1 MDDVPGTTSG
11 AHEPSAVTVSLGLD
25 ARRWVA
31 LAVILSGIF
40 VTIMDSAIVNVAIP
54 NIRSTLHASFGEAEL
69 TVASYALAF
78 SVGMIT
84 GGRLGD
90 IYGQRSVFMVAFA
103 AFTLTSFACAVAP
116 NIEVLIVGRLLQGAS
131 AAMLS
136 PQVFALVRMS
146 FADGRERATAF
157 GAMGAVIGLAYVA
170 GLILGGVLVQ
180 ADLFGLAWRMVF
192 LVNLPVG
199 IVAIFLTPLVLADVR
214 SGERKRLDLTGVAL
228 STLAMLLL
236 MLPLVEGPERGWA
249 GWPVAML
256 VASPV
261 AFVGFY
267 LQQRWKSRR
276 GLSPLLEI
284 DLFGDR
290 AFNVGALLILIF
302 WGSTTPFSFSYVL
315 LMQTGYGHSPL
326 ATAASLAILG
336 GAFGIVSP
344 IGGRLAS
351 FGVRRIMMAGV
362 LVDLVGMLLALVLCR
377 TVDPLPAAW
386 LLPSLLLV
394 GVGMGLFM
402 TPILNAVMSGI
413 HDRHVGSAAGILTTM
428 QRGGN
433 ALGVAALEVPFFL
446 TLSGARSRGL
456 SQTASYVQAFGAVA
470 FWNVLMLLAV
480 VGLLLLL
487 PTRTSGAS

>member
-1 MDDVPGTTSG
+1 LSD
-11 AHEPSAVTVSLGLD
+11 HEPSAEVASPRIG

-31 LAVILSGIF
+31 LAVVLSGIF
-40 VTIMDSAIVNVAIP
+40 VTVMDNSIVNIAIP
-54 NIRSTLHASFGEAEL
+54 SIRSTLHASFGEAEL

-78 SVGMIT
+78 SAGMIT

-90 IYGQRSVFMVAFA
+90 IYGQRRVFMVAFA
-103 AFTLTSFACAVAP
+103 AFTLTSFICGVAP
-116 NIEVLIVGRLLQGAS
+116 NIEVLIIGRLLQGAS

-146 FADGRERATAF
+146 FTEGGERTAAF
-157 GAMGAVIGLAYVA
+157 GAMGLAIGLANVA
-170 GLILGGVLVQ
+170 GLILGGVLIQ
-180 ADLFGLAWRMVF
+180 ADLFGLAWRRVF
-192 LVNLPVG
+192 LVNLPIG
-199 IVAIFLTPLVLADVR
+199 IAAIFLTPLVLDDMR
-214 SGERKRLDLTGVAL
+214 SGERKRLDLAGVAL

-249 GWPVAML
+249 GWPIAML
-256 VASPV
+256 AVSPV

-267 LQQRWKSRR
+267 LLQRWKSRH
-276 GLSPLLEI
+276 GLSALLET

-290 AFNVGALLILIF
+290 AFNIGALLILFF

-326 ATAASLAILG
+326 ATAGSLAI
-336 GAFGIVSP
+336 
-344 IGGRLAS
+344 
-351 FGVRRIMMAGV
+351 GVGRIMMAGV
-362 LVDLVGMLLALVLCR
+362 LVDLVGMLLALILCW

-394 GVGMGLFM
+394 GIGVGLFM
-402 TPILNAVMSGI
+402 TTILNAVMSGL
-413 HDRHVGSAAGILTTM
+413 HDRHVGSASGVLTTM

-446 TLSGARSRGL
+446 TLSSAGARGL
-456 SQTASYVQAFGAVA
+456 SQTASYIQAFGAVA
-470 FWNVLMLLAV
+470 FWNVWMLLAV

-487 PTRTSGAS
+487 PDRTSGAP

>member
-1 MDDVPGTTSG
+1 
-11 AHEPSAVTVSLGLD
+11 
-25 ARRWVA
+25 
-31 LAVILSGIF
+31 
-40 VTIMDSAIVNVAIP
+40 
-54 NIRSTLHASFGEAEL
+54 
-69 TVASYALAF
+69 
-78 SVGMIT
+78 
-84 GGRLGD
+84 
-90 IYGQRSVFMVAFA
+90 
-103 AFTLTSFACAVAP
+103 
-116 NIEVLIVGRLLQGAS
+116 
-131 AAMLS
+131 MLS

-146 FADGRERATAF
+146 FADGGERKAAF
-157 GAMGAVIGLAYVA
+157 GAMGVAIGLANV
-170 GLILGGVLVQ
+170 
-180 ADLFGLAWRMVF
+180 ADLSLGESSSKLICSAFAWRMVF
-192 LVNLPVG
+192 LVNLQIG
-199 IVAIFLTPLVLADVR
+199 IAAIVLTPLVLADMR
-214 SGERKRLDLTGVAL
+214 SGERKRLDLAGVAL

-236 MLPLVEGPERGWA
+236 ILPLVEGPERGWA

-267 LQQRWKSRR
+267 LHQRGKSRR
-276 GLSPLLEI
+276 GLSPLLET
-284 DLFGDR
+284 DLFSDR

-326 ATAASLAILG
+326 ATAGSLAILG

-344 IGGRLAS
+344 IAGRLTS

-362 LVDLVGMLLALVLCR
+362 LVDLVGMLLALVLCW
-377 TVDPLPAAW
+377 TVDPLPAEW

-413 HDRHVGSAAGILTTM
+413 HDRHVGSASGVLTTM

-446 TLSGARSRGL
+446 TLSGAE
-456 SQTASYVQAFGAVA
+456 
-470 FWNVLMLLAV
+470 
-480 VGLLLLL
+480 
-487 PTRTSGAS
+487 

>member
-1 MDDVPGTTSG
+1 
-11 AHEPSAVTVSLGLD
+11 
-25 ARRWVA
+25 
-31 LAVILSGIF
+31 
-40 VTIMDSAIVNVAIP
+40 
-54 NIRSTLHASFGEAEL
+54 
-69 TVASYALAF
+69 
-78 SVGMIT
+78 
-84 GGRLGD
+84 
-90 IYGQRSVFMVAFA
+90 
-103 AFTLTSFACAVAP
+103 
-116 NIEVLIVGRLLQGAS
+116 
-131 AAMLS
+131 MLS

-146 FADGRERATAF
+146 FANGGERRAAF
-157 GAMGAVIGLAYVA
+157 GAMGVAIGLANVA
-170 GLILGGVLVQ
+170 GLVLGGVLIQ

-192 LVNLPVG
+192 LVNLPIG
-199 IVAIFLTPLVLADVR
+199 IAAILLTPLVLADVR
-214 SGERKRLDLTGVAL
+214 SSERKRLDLAGVTL

-249 GWPVAML
+249 GWPIATL

-267 LQQRWKSRR
+267 LHQRWKSRR
-276 GLSPLLEI
+276 GLSPLLET

-290 AFNVGALLILIF
+290 GFNVGALLILIF

-344 IGGRLAS
+344 IASRLTS
-351 FGVRRIMMAGV
+351 FGVRHIMMAGV
-362 LVDLVGMLLALVLCR
+362 LVDLVGMLLALVLCW

-394 GVGMGLFM
+394 GIGMGLFM

-413 HDRHVGSAAGILTTM
+413 HDRHVGSAAGVLTTM

-446 TLSGARSRGL
+446 SLSGAASRGL

-487 PTRTSGAS
+487 PDKSAGPS

>member
-1 MDDVPGTTSG
+1 LSD
-11 AHEPSAVTVSLGLD
+11 HEPSAEVASPGIG

-31 LAVILSGIF
+31 LAVVLSGIF
-40 VTIMDSAIVNVAIP
+40 VTVMDNSIVNIAIP
-54 NIRSTLHASFGEAEL
+54 SIRSTLHASFGEAEL

-78 SVGMIT
+78 SAGMIT

-90 IYGQRSVFMVAFA
+90 IYGQRRVFMVAFA
-103 AFTLTSFACAVAP
+103 AFTLTSFICGVAP
-116 NIEVLIVGRLLQGAS
+116 NIEVLIIGRLLQGAS

-146 FADGRERATAF
+146 FTEGGERTAAF
-157 GAMGAVIGLAYVA
+157 GAMGLAIGLANVA
-170 GLILGGVLVQ
+170 GLILGGVLIQ
-180 ADLFGLAWRMVF
+180 ADLFGLAWRTVF
-192 LVNLPVG
+192 LVNLPIG
-199 IVAIFLTPLVLADVR
+199 IAAIFLTPLVLDDMR
-214 SGERKRLDLTGVAL
+214 SGERKRLDLAGVAL

-249 GWPVAML
+249 GWPIAML
-256 VASPV
+256 AVSPV

-267 LQQRWKSRR
+267 LLQRWKSRH
-276 GLSPLLEI
+276 GLSPLLET

-290 AFNVGALLILIF
+290 AFNIGALLILFF

-326 ATAASLAILG
+326 ATAGSLAILG

-344 IGGRLAS
+344 IAGRLTS

-362 LVDLVGMLLALVLCR
+362 LVDLVGMLLALVLCW

-394 GVGMGLFM
+394 GIGMGLFM
-402 TPILNAVMSGI
+402 TTILNAVMSGL
-413 HDRHVGSAAGILTTM
+413 HDRHVGSASGVLTTM

-446 TLSGARSRGL
+446 TLSSAGARGL
-456 SQTASYVQAFGAVA
+456 SQTASYIQAFGAVA
-470 FWNVLMLLAV
+470 FWNVWMLFAV

-487 PTRTSGAS
+487 PDRTSGAP

>member
-1 MDDVPGTTSG
+1 MSDR
-11 AHEPSAVTVSLGLD
+11 EPSAEAASKGID

-40 VTIMDSAIVNVAIP
+40 VTVMDSSIVNVAIP
-54 NIRSTLHASFGEAEL
+54 SIRSTLHASFGEAEL

-78 SVGMIT
+78 SAGMIT

-90 IYGQRSVFMVAFA
+90 IFGQRRVFMVAFA
-103 AFTLTSFACAVAP
+103 AFTLTSLLCGVAP
-116 NIEVLIVGRLLQGAS
+116 NIEVLISGRLLQGAS

-146 FADGRERATAF
+146 FDGGERTTAF
-157 GAMGAVIGLAYVA
+157 GAMGVVIGLANVA
-170 GLILGGVLVQ
+170 GLILGGVLIQ

-199 IVAIFLTPLVLADVR
+199 IVAIFLTPLVLDDVR
-214 SGERKRLDLTGVAL
+214 SGERKRLDLAGVAL

-236 MLPLVEGPERGWA
+236 MLPLVAGPERGWA

-267 LQQRWKSRR
+267 LHQRWKSRH
-276 GLSPLLEI
+276 GLSPLLET
-284 DLFGDR
+284 DLFADR
-290 AFNVGALLILIF
+290 AFNVGALLILVF
-302 WGSTTPFSFSYVL
+302 WASTTPFSFSYVL

-326 ATAASLAILG
+326 ATAGSLAILG
-336 GAFGIVSP
+336 GAFGIVSA
-344 IGGRLAS
+344 IAGRLAS

-362 LVDLVGMLLALVLCR
+362 LVDLVGMLLALVLCW
-377 TVDPLPAAW
+377 TVNPLPAAW

-402 TPILNAVMSGI
+402 TPILNVVMSGI
-413 HDRHVGSAAGILTTM
+413 HDRHVGSASGVLTTM

-433 ALGVAALEVPFFL
+433 ALGVATLGVPFFL
-446 TLSGARSRGL
+446 TLSGAESRGL

-480 VGLLLLL
+480 LGLLLLL
-487 PTRTSGAS
+487 PEKTSGQS

>member
-1 MDDVPGTTSG
+1 LSDG
-11 AHEPSAVTVSLGLD
+11 EPNAEVD
-25 ARRWVA
+25 PRRWMA
-31 LAVILSGIF
+31 LAVVLAGIF
-40 VTIMDSAIVNVAIP
+40 VTVMDSSIVNVAIP
-54 NIRSTLHASFGEAEL
+54 TIRSTLHASFGEAEL
-69 TVASYALAF
+69 TIASYALAF
-78 SVGMIT
+78 STGMIT

-90 IYGQRSVFMVAFA
+90 IYGQRRVFMMAFA
-103 AFTLTSFACAVAP
+103 AFTLTSFVCGGAP
-116 NIEVLIVGRLLQGAS
+116 NIEVLIAGRLLQGAS

-146 FADGRERATAF
+146 FADSRERTTAF
-157 GAMGAVIGLAYVA
+157 GAMGVAIGLANVA
-170 GLILGGVLVQ
+170 GLILGGVLIK
-180 ADLFGLAWRMVF
+180 ADLFGLGWRMVF
-192 LVNLPVG
+192 LVNLPIG
-199 IVAIFLTPLVLADVR
+199 IAAISLTPLVLADMR
-214 SGERKRLDLTGVAL
+214 SGERNRLDLAGVAL
-228 STLAMLLL
+228 GTLAMLLL

-249 GWPVAML
+249 GWPIATL
-256 VASPV
+256 AASPL
-261 AFVGFY
+261 ALVGFY
-267 LQQRWKSRR
+267 LHQRWKSRR
-276 GLSPLLEI
+276 GLSPLLET

-290 AFNVGALLILIF
+290 VFNVGALLILIF

-326 ATAASLAILG
+326 ATAGSLAILG

-344 IGGRLAS
+344 IAGRLTS

-362 LVDLVGMLLALVLCR
+362 LVDLVGMLLALVLCW

-386 LLPSLLLV
+386 LLPTLLLV
-394 GVGMGLFM
+394 GIGMGLFM

-413 HDRHVGSAAGILTTM
+413 KDRHVGSASGVLTTM

-446 TLSGARSRGL
+446 TLSSAASRGL

-487 PTRTSGAS
+487 PDRTSGAP

>member
-1 MDDVPGTTSG
+1 MDNS
-11 AHEPSAVTVSLGLD
+11 
-25 ARRWVA
+25 
-31 LAVILSGIF
+31 
-40 VTIMDSAIVNVAIP
+40 IVNVAIP
-54 NIRSTLHASFGEAEL
+54 VIRSTLHASFGEAEL

-78 SVGMIT
+78 SAGMIT

-90 IYGQRSVFMVAFA
+90 IYGQRRVFMVAFA
-103 AFTLTSFACAVAP
+103 AFTLTSFVCGVAP
-116 NIEVLIVGRLLQGAS
+116 NIEVLIAARLLQGAS
-131 AAMLS
+131 AAMLA

-146 FADGRERATAF
+146 FADGSERTAAF
-157 GAMGAVIGLAYVA
+157 GAMGVAIGFANVA

-180 ADLFGLAWRMVF
+180 ADLFGLGWRMIF
-192 LVNLPVG
+192 LVNLPIG
-199 IVAIFLTPLVLADVR
+199 IAAMLLTPLVLADMR
-214 SGERKRLDLTGVAL
+214 SGEHKLLDLAGVAL

-249 GWPVAML
+249 GWPVVML
-256 VASPV
+256 IASPV

-267 LQQRWKSRR
+267 FHQRWKSRH
-276 GLSPLLEI
+276 GLSPLLET

-302 WGSTTPFSFSYVL
+302 WASTTPFSFSYVL
-315 LMQTGYGHSPL
+315 LMQTGYGYSPL
-326 ATAASLAILG
+326 STAASLAMLG

-344 IGGRLAS
+344 IASRLAS

-362 LVDLVGMLLALVLCR
+362 LVDLVGMLLALVLCW
-377 TVDPLPAAW
+377 TIDPLPAEW

-394 GVGMGLFM
+394 GIGMGLFM

-413 HDRHVGSAAGILTTM
+413 HDRHVGSASGVLTTM

-446 TLSGARSRGL
+446 TLSSAASRGL
-456 SQTASYVQAFGAVA
+456 SQTACYVQAFGAVA

-487 PTRTSGAS
+487 PDRTSGAP

>member
-1 MDDVPGTTSG
+1 LSD
-11 AHEPSAVTVSLGLD
+11 HEPSAERASSGID

-31 LAVILSGIF
+31 LAVVLSGIF
-40 VTIMDSAIVNVAIP
+40 VTVMDSSIVNVAIP
-54 NIRSTLHASFGEAEL
+54 TIRNTLHASFGEAEL

-78 SVGMIT
+78 STGMIT

-90 IYGQRSVFMVAFA
+90 IYGQRRVFITAFA
-103 AFTLTSFACAVAP
+103 AFTLTSFVCGVAP
-116 NIEVLIVGRLLQGAS
+116 NIEVLIAGRLLQGAS

-136 PQVFALVRMS
+136 PQVFALVRIS
-146 FADGRERATAF
+146 FAEGDERTAAF
-157 GAMGAVIGLAYVA
+157 GAMGAAIGLANVA
-170 GLILGGVLVQ
+170 GLILGGVLIQ
-180 ADLFGLAWRMVF
+180 ADLLGLAWRMVF
-192 LVNLPVG
+192 LVNLPIG
-199 IVAIFLTPLVLADVR
+199 IAAILLTPLVLADMR
-214 SGERKRLDLTGVAL
+214 SGERKRLDLAGVAL

-249 GWPVAML
+249 GWL

-267 LQQRWKSRR
+267 LHQRSKSRR
-276 GLSPLLEI
+276 GLSPLLET

-302 WGSTTPFSFSYVL
+302 WGSTTPFNFSYVL
-315 LMQTGYGHSPL
+315 LMQTGYGYSPL
-326 ATAASLAILG
+326 ATAANLAILG
-336 GAFGIVSP
+336 GAFGIVSLFAS
-344 IGGRLAS
+344 RLTS

-362 LVDLVGMLLALVLCR
+362 LVDLVGMLLALILCW

-386 LLPSLLLV
+386 LRPSLLLV

-413 HDRHVGSAAGILTTM
+413 HDRHIGSASGVLTTM

-446 TLSGARSRGL
+446 TLSGAGSSGL
-456 SQTASYVQAFGAVA
+456 GQTAAYVQAFGAVA
-470 FWNVLMLLAV
+470 FWNVLMLFAV

-487 PTRTSGAS
+487 PDRTSGPSS

>member
-1 MDDVPGTTSG
+1 MSDQEPCAEVTGSG
-11 AHEPSAVTVSLGLD
+11 ID

-31 LAVILSGIF
+31 LTVVLSGIF
-40 VTIMDSAIVNVAIP
+40 VTVMDSSIVNVAIP
-54 NIRSTLHASFGEAEL
+54 SIRSTLHASFGEAEL

-78 SVGMIT
+78 SAGMIT

-90 IYGQRSVFMVAFA
+90 IYGQRRVFMMAFA
-103 AFTLTSFACAVAP
+103 AFTLTSFICGIAP
-116 NIEVLIVGRLLQGAS
+116 NIAVLIAGRLLQGAS
-131 AAMLS
+131 AAMLA

-146 FADGRERATAF
+146 FADGGERTAAF
-157 GAMGAVIGLAYVA
+157 GAMGLAIGLANVA
-170 GLILGGVLVQ
+170 GLILGGVLIQ
-180 ADLFGLAWRMVF
+180 TDLFGLAWRMIF
-192 LVNLPVG
+192 LVNLPIG
-199 IVAIFLTPLVLADVR
+199 VAAVFLTPLVLADMR
-214 SGERKRLDLTGVAL
+214 SGEHKRLDLAGVAL

-236 MLPLVEGPERGWA
+236 MLPLVGGPERGWT

-256 VASPV
+256 LASPV
-261 AFVGFY
+261 AFMGFY
-267 LQQRWKSRR
+267 LHQRWKSRR
-276 GLSPLLEI
+276 GLSPLLET

-315 LMQTGYGHSPL
+315 LMQTGYGYSPL
-326 ATAASLAILG
+326 ATAGSLAILG

-344 IGGRLAS
+344 VAGRLTS

-362 LVDLVGMLLALVLCR
+362 LVDLVGMLLALVLCW
-377 TVDPLPAAW
+377 TVDPLPATW

-413 HDRHVGSAAGILTTM
+413 HDRHVGSASGVLTTM

-446 TLSGARSRGL
+446 TLSGAESRGL
-456 SQTASYVQAFGAVA
+456 NQTASYVQAFGAVA

-480 VGLLLLL
+480 VGLLLVL
-487 PTRTSGAS
+487 PDRVSAPS

>member
-1 MDDVPGTTSG
+1 LSDR
-11 AHEPSAVTVSLGLD
+11 EPSAEAARKGID

-40 VTIMDSAIVNVAIP
+40 VTVIDSSIVNVAIP
-54 NIRSTLHASFGEAEL
+54 SIRSTLRASFGEAEL
-69 TVASYALAF
+69 TVASYALTF
-78 SVGMIT
+78 SAGMIT

-90 IYGQRSVFMVAFA
+90 IFGQRRVFMAAFA
-103 AFTLTSFACAVAP
+103 AFTLTSLLCGAAP
-116 NIEVLIVGRLLQGAS
+116 NIEILIVGRLLQGAS

-146 FADGRERATAF
+146 FADGGERMTAF
-157 GAMGAVIGLAYVA
+157 GAMGVVIGLANVA
-170 GLILGGVLVQ
+170 GLILGGVLIQ

-199 IVAIFLTPLVLADVR
+199 IVAIFLTPLVLDDVR
-214 SGERKRLDLTGVAL
+214 SGERKRLDLAGVAL

-267 LQQRWKSRR
+267 LHQRWKSRH
-276 GLSPLLEI
+276 GLSPLLET

-290 AFNVGALLILIF
+290 AFNVGALLILVF

-315 LMQTGYGHSPL
+315 LMQTGYGYSPL
-326 ATAASLAILG
+326 STAARLAILG
-336 GAFGIVSP
+336 GAFGMVSP
-344 IGGRLAS
+344 FAGRLAS

-362 LVDLVGMLLALVLCR
+362 LVDLVGMLLALVLCW
-377 TVDPLPAAW
+377 TTGPLPAAW

-413 HDRHVGSAAGILTTM
+413 HDRHVGGASGVLATM

-433 ALGVAALEVPFFL
+433 ALGVAALGVPFFL
-446 TLSGARSRGL
+446 TLSGAESRGL
-456 SQTASYVQAFGAVA
+456 SQTASYVEAFGAVA

-480 VGLLLLL
+480 LGLLLLL
-487 PTRTSGAS
+487 PEKTSGPS

>member
-1 MDDVPGTTSG
+1 MNPVRGTTSG
-11 AHEPSAVTVSLGLD
+11 GHAPSAEVVGLGLD

-40 VTIMDSAIVNVAIP
+40 VTIMDTSIVNVAIP
-54 NIRSTLHASFGEAEL
+54 TIRSTLHASFGEAEL
-69 TVASYALAF
+69 MVASYALAF

-90 IYGQRSVFMVAFA
+90 ITGQRRVFTVAFA
-103 AFTLTSFACAVAP
+103 AFTLTSFACGVAP
-116 NIEVLIVGRLLQGAS
+116 NIEVLIASRLLQGAS

-146 FADGRERATAF
+146 FADGGERTTAF
-157 GAMGAVIGLAYVA
+157 GAMGAVIGLANVA
-170 GLILGGVLVQ
+170 GLILGGILIQ
-180 ADLFGLAWRMVF
+180 ADLFGVAWRTVF

-214 SGERKRLDLTGVAL
+214 SGERKRLDLAGVAL
-228 STLAMLLL
+228 NTLAMLLL

-267 LQQRWKSRR
+267 LHQRWKSRR
-276 GLSPLLEI
+276 GLSPLLET

-344 IGGRLAS
+344 IAGRLAS
-351 FGVRRIMMAGV
+351 FGVRRITMAGV
-362 LVDLVGMLLALVLCR
+362 LVDLVGTLLALVLCW

-386 LLPSLLLV
+386 LFPSLLLV

-413 HDRHVGSAAGILTTM
+413 HDRHVGSASGILTTM

-446 TLSGARSRGL
+446 TLSGAGPRGL
-456 SQTASYVQAFGAVA
+456 SRTACYVQAFGAVA
-470 FWNVLMLLAV
+470 FWHVLMLLAV

-487 PTRTSGAS
+487 PGRTSGPP

>member
-1 MDDVPGTTSG
+1 LSD
-11 AHEPSAVTVSLGLD
+11 HEPSAEVASPGIG

-31 LAVILSGIF
+31 LAVVLSGIF
-40 VTIMDSAIVNVAIP
+40 VTVMDNSIVNIAIP
-54 NIRSTLHASFGEAEL
+54 SIRSTLHASFGEAEL

-78 SVGMIT
+78 SAGMIT

-90 IYGQRSVFMVAFA
+90 IYGQRRVFMVAFA
-103 AFTLTSFACAVAP
+103 AFTLTSFICGVAP
-116 NIEVLIVGRLLQGAS
+116 NIEVLIIGRLLQGAS

-146 FADGRERATAF
+146 FTEGGERTAAF
-157 GAMGAVIGLAYVA
+157 GAMGLAIGLANVA
-170 GLILGGVLVQ
+170 GLILGGVLIQ
-180 ADLFGLAWRMVF
+180 ADLFGLAWRTVF
-192 LVNLPVG
+192 LVNLPIG
-199 IVAIFLTPLVLADVR
+199 IAAIFLTPLVLDDMR
-214 SGERKRLDLTGVAL
+214 SGERKRLDLAGVAL

-249 GWPVAML
+249 GWPIAML
-256 VASPV
+256 AVSPV

-267 LQQRWKSRR
+267 LLQRWKSRH
-276 GLSPLLEI
+276 GLSALLET

-290 AFNVGALLILIF
+290 AFNIGALLILFF

-326 ATAASLAILG
+326 ATAGSLAILG

-344 IGGRLAS
+344 IAGRLTS
-351 FGVRRIMMAGV
+351 FGVRRIMM
-362 LVDLVGMLLALVLCR
+362 LLALVLCW

-394 GVGMGLFM
+394 GIGMGLFM
-402 TPILNAVMSGI
+402 TTILNAVMSGL
-413 HDRHVGSAAGILTTM
+413 HDRHVGSASGVLTTM

-446 TLSGARSRGL
+446 TLSSAGARGL
-456 SQTASYVQAFGAVA
+456 SQTASYIQAFGAVA
-470 FWNVLMLLAV
+470 FWNVWMLLAV

-487 PTRTSGAS
+487 PDRTSGAP